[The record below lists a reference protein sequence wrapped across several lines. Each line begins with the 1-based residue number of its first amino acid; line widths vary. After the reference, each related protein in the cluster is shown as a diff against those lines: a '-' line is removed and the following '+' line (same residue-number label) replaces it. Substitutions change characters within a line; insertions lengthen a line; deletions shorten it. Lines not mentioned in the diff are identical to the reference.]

1 MAKKR
6 EKFYKTPV
14 ISGKYKGKN
23 IQIPAVSTTRSS
35 KSVLRESLFN
45 TIQFDIVGRGF
56 VEVFAGSGSVAIEAV
71 SRGAKRA
78 WCIEKNR
85 SVYQMLNSNIQNIT
99 QGEIESYFGDSFELF
114 ETVLREL
121 KSQNLP
127 SFFYFDPPFSIR
139 DGMEDIY
146 EKVFNLIKRIDKEI
160 GLMVIIEYMSDLEL
174 PKSIGDFELAKS
186 KKFGKSSLAYY
197 LPKED

>member
-35 KSVLRESLFN
+35 KAVLRESLFN
-45 TIQFDIVGRGF
+45 TIQFDIIGRGF

-78 WCIEKNR
+78 WCIEKNKD
-85 SVYQMLNSNIQNIT
+85 VYQMLNRNIQNIT
-99 QGEIESYFGDSFELF
+99 KGEIESFLGDSFELF
-114 ETVLREL
+114 ESVLREL
-121 KSQNLP
+121 KSQKLP
-127 SFFYFDPPFSIR
+127 SFFYFDPPFAIR
-139 DGMEDIY
+139 EGMEDIY
-146 EKVFNLIKRIDKEI
+146 ERVFELIKKIDKEL
-160 GLMVIIEYMSDLEL
+160 GLMVIIEHMSGLKL
-174 PKSIGDFELAKS
+174 PESIGEFELSKT
-186 KKFGKSSLAYY
+186 KKFGKSSLSYY